1 VTLTVWRL
9 STRRRARALDGA
21 GNRDRGARWN
31 SGRGRG
37 VVYTSMSVATCVLET
52 FVHFGPELRKKL
64 PSNLMLVEIVVP
76 DDAGILR
83 IGREQIPPDADRPRR
98 DGRTWYQQTGDQ
110 WLEHGEALVLIAP
123 SAVVPQELNA
133 MLNPAHPRMID
144 VRIMSSTRFRF
155 DPRLAFTVA

>member
-1 VTLTVWRL
+1 MTLTVWRL
-9 STRRRARALDGA
+9 SARRRARDLDGA

-52 FVHFGPELRKKL
+52 FVHFGPELRKTL
-64 PSNLMLVEIVVP
+64 PSNLMLVEIAVP

-83 IGREQIPPDADRPRR
+83 IGREQIATDADRPRR
-98 DGRTWYQQTGDQ
+98 DGRTWYQRTGDR
-110 WLEHGEALVLIAP
+110 WLERGDALVLIAP

-133 MLNPAHPRMID
+133 MLNPAHPRMAD
-144 VRIMSSTRFRF
+144 VRIVSSTRFRF
-155 DPRLAFTVA
+155 DPRLAVTLT